1 MSASV
6 ESRIVAALEPIA
18 PTWNAV
24 KEDSSRNPA
33 LEPDTYFTYT
43 VNTRGDGYADDDP
56 TVEVYLC
63 TAYLH
68 APLASNP
75 LQLIRR
81 VKEAIHRAGFTW
93 PEKIDAS
100 DDKERRIV
108 LEFSDAEGVDL
119 DGIL

>member
-6 ESRIVAALEPIA
+6 EARIVAALEPIA

-24 KEDSSRNPA
+24 KEDSKRNPA

-43 VNTRGDGYADDDP
+43 VNTRGDAYADDDP

-68 APLASNP
+68 CPLASNP
-75 LQLIRR
+75 TKIIRR
-81 VKEAIHRAGFTW
+81 AKRQLHDAGFTW

-108 LEFSDAEGVDL
+108 LEFADAEGVDL
-119 DGIL
+119 DGDL

>member
-1 MSASV
+1 MPDSV

-56 TVEVYLC
+56 TIEVYLC

-68 APLASNP
+68 VPLASNP
-75 LQLIRR
+75 MKLISRA
-81 VKEAIHRAGFTW
+81 KAAIHNAGFTW